1 MAEVI
6 FTAEALRGIEEV
18 HAYIAQDSQRYAD
31 VQVQRFYDAAAQL
44 AGFPKSGHPVPEVK
58 SLHVREL
65 TIGNYRMMYRLL
77 EPDIVEVMIIHHAK
91 RRFPSG
97 RIPPGPV
104 STRRKR

>member
-1 MAEVI
+1 MAEVK
-6 FTAEALRGIEEV
+6 FTAEALRDIEEI

-31 VQVQRFYDAAAQL
+31 MQVQRFYDAAAQL
-44 AGFPKSGHPVPEVK
+44 ADFPKSGHPVPEVK
-58 SLHVREL
+58 SLNVREL

-77 EPDIVEVMIIHHAK
+77 EPEFVEVMIIHHSK

-97 RIPPGPV
+97 RIPPASV